1 MLSVN
6 ELTSRQGDLSC
17 SFKLYG
23 KPVLPHGGK
32 LKEAWKLSGAQ
43 TSPPLQGELEGAKT
57 PH

>member
-23 KPVLPHGGK
+23 KPLLPHGGK
-32 LKEAWKLSGAQ
+32 LKEAWKLSGGANQ
-43 TSPPLQGELEGAKT
+43 SSPTGGVRGG
-57 PH
+57 

>member
-23 KPVLPHGGK
+23 KPVLPYKGK
-32 LKEAWKLSGAQ
+32 LKEARKLSGGANQ
-43 TSPPLQGELEGAKT
+43 SSPTGGVRGG
-57 PH
+57 